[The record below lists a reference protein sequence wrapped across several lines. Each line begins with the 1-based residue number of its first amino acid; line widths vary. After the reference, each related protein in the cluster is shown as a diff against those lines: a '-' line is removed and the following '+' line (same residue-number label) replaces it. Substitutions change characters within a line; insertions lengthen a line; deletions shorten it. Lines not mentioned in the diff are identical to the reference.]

1 MYPPYDSS
9 TVGVVRVA
17 PGRERNHGNPLVLA
31 RRGPVVTVVGT
42 TAAVSF
48 PLGSVVIVGSHVM
61 PGAGLV
67 PRMISRA
74 RTALNQ

>member
-17 PGRERNHGNPLVLA
+17 PGRERNHRSPLVLA
-31 RRGPVVTVVGT
+31 RRGGPVVTVVAA

-48 PLGSVVIVGSHVM
+48 PLGSVVIIGSHVM
-61 PGAGLV
+61 SGAEV
-67 PRMISRA
+67 MPRMVS
-74 RTALNQ
+74 

>member
-31 RRGPVVTVVGT
+31 RRGPVVTVVAA

-48 PLGSVVIVGSHVM
+48 PLGSVVIIGSHVM
-61 PGAGLV
+61 SGAEV
-67 PRMISRA
+67 MPRMVS
-74 RTALNQ
+74 